1 MFPVNRNG
9 RGTGRSSAP
18 ARWRN
23 WARTES
29 ATPALT
35 IAPRTTEQVV
45 RAVERAAET
54 GHTVKPIGASHSF
67 TAIAAT
73 DGIQL
78 SMDRMRGLV
87 EADLATGRVTLRGGT
102 RLWELPG
109 ILAPLGLAL
118 PNMGDIDRQSITGAT
133 QTGTHGTGLG
143 LGGVAT
149 GIVGMELVTGTGEV
163 LRISEDAHADL
174 LPAAALGLGALG
186 IVTELTLQCVPRFL
200 LEAVEAPD
208 LLDGVLD
215 GFVERSRAA
224 DHFEFFWFPHTNTV
238 RTKTNTRLPVEHGTA
253 PLGAVSRF
261 IDEELANNFAF
272 GACVELGARAPGAT
286 PAVNRFVETLSS
298 RRRYVDESYRVF
310 VTHRRVRFREIEYA
324 VPLEVVSDAM
334 RELRAMIERRGHR
347 VSFPIEVRS
356 AAADE
361 LLLST
366 AHGRETGYI
375 AVHRYHRDR
384 DHEYF
389 REAEAILAGFG
400 GRPHWGKMHT
410 QDAESLRERYPAF
423 DSFGA
428 VRDQLDPARVFGNA
442 YLERVLGP

>member
-1 MFPVNRNG
+1 M
-9 RGTGRSSAP
+9 
-18 ARWRN
+18 RWRN

-29 ATPALT
+29 ATPTLT
-35 IAPRTTEQVV
+35 IAPRSTEHVV

-54 GHTVKPIGASHSF
+54 GHTVKPVGASHSF
-67 TAIAAT
+67 TGIAAT

-78 SMDRMRGLV
+78 NMDRMRGLV

-102 RLWELPG
+102 RLWELPE
-109 ILAPLGLAL
+109 ILGPLGLAL

-163 LRISEDAHADL
+163 LRIDEGHHTEL

-208 LLDGVLD
+208 ALESVLD
-215 GFVERSRAA
+215 GFVDRSRAA
-224 DHFEFFWFPHTNTV
+224 DHFEFFWFPHTDSV
-238 RTKTNTRLPVEHGTA
+238 RTKTNTRLPLEHGTE
-253 PLGAVSRF
+253 PLGALSRF
-261 IDEELANNFAF
+261 VDEELANNIAF
-272 GACVELGARAPGAT
+272 GACVEVGAVAPRAT
-286 PAVNRFVETLSS
+286 PTINRFVETMSS
-298 RRRYVDESYRVF
+298 RRRYIDESHRVF

-324 VPLEVVSDAM
+324 IPLAAVGDAV
-334 RELRAMIERRGHR
+334 RELRAMIDRRGYR

-356 AAADE
+356 AAADG
-361 LLLST
+361 LHLST
-366 AHGRETGYI
+366 AHGRETGYV

-389 REAEAILAGFG
+389 RDAEAILASFD

-410 QDAESLRERYPAF
+410 QNAESLRTRYPQF
-423 DSFGA
+423 DRFVA
-428 VRDQLDPARVFGNA
+428 VRDRLDPD
-442 YLERVLGP
+442 RVLGNPYLNRVLGSER